1 MNIKFIKD
9 SNTFKEGDVTEV
21 EALYANAF
29 VAMGYAEEVEVE
41 VEDKPKTKAKSTVKP
56 DSKEKTATKK
66 TTK

>member
-9 SNTFKEGDVTEV
+9 SNTYKEGEVVEV

-29 VAMGYAEEVEVE
+29 VAMGYAEEVEAE
-41 VEDKPKTKAKSTVKP
+41 VSTEENKPKAKP
-56 DSKEKTATKK
+56 KTATKK

>member
-41 VEDKPKTKAKSTVKP
+41 DKPKTKAKSTVKP

>member
-29 VAMGYAEEVEVE
+29 VAMGYAEEVE
-41 VEDKPKTKAKSTVKP
+41 DKPKTKAKSTVKP

>member
-9 SNTFKEGDVTEV
+9 SNTFKEGDVAEV
-21 EALYANAF
+21 ETLYANAF
-29 VAMGYAEEVEVE
+29 VAMGYAEVVE

>member
-9 SNTFKEGDVTEV
+9 SNTFKEGDVAEV

-29 VAMGYAEEVEVE
+29 VAMGYAEEVE
-41 VEDKPKTKAKSTVKP
+41 DKPKTKSTVKP